1 MDSRFDCSD
10 KDLSATISAIIQNA
24 RELSPEATACHRTL
38 LRFCQPGELITAM
51 PLEFRRR
58 VMALCEKL
66 VCEYETITDDSE
78 TASEAWTSESSDC
91 PGVESDTDDD
101 NATPAAFSSRP
112 LPSPFPLHSRH
123 SRQSECFAKRKLAVL
138 GSITARLILPAD
150 VDKDSSLT
158 AGTFKCTHEKHYKLT
173 VAKGS
178 AHMLRA
184 LRVREMNGGG
194 DSAQVRRILRAQGR
208 LPEVKGS
215 QGPQGFSRWDDA
227 VNEWLKDSDDEG
239 ADEAQGLPRQD
250 STDFDDVPDLVEMTE
265 LGHDDHDKEMA
276 RVPCG
281 GVVYT
286 VEYED
291 DLTGQR

>member
-1 MDSRFDCSD
+1 M
-10 KDLSATISAIIQNA
+10 
-24 RELSPEATACHRTL
+24 
-38 LRFCQPGELITAM
+38 
-51 PLEFRRR
+51 
-58 VMALCEKL
+58 
-66 VCEYETITDDSE
+66 
-78 TASEAWTSESSDC
+78 
-91 PGVESDTDDD
+91 
-101 NATPAAFSSRP
+101 
-112 LPSPFPLHSRH
+112 
-123 SRQSECFAKRKLAVL
+123 L

-227 VNEWLKDSDDEG
+227 VDERLKGSDSRTQTMKARMKRKGCQGRTAPTSMMCLTWL
-239 ADEAQGLPRQD
+239 R
-250 STDFDDVPDLVEMTE
+250 
-265 LGHDDHDKEMA
+265 
-276 RVPCG
+276 
-281 GVVYT
+281 
-286 VEYED
+286 
-291 DLTGQR
+291 